1 MMRAMMIL
9 MMTVRRMKTRREKRM
24 PITKDWIT
32 LCSHTGHIT
41 AERKSTWNWT
51 LFETLD
57 TRWS

>member
-1 MMRAMMIL
+1 MRAMMIL

-51 LFETLD
+51 LF
-57 TRWS
+57 